1 MRKQGGEVHLHF
13 RTRSY
18 THTDTTD
25 LKHCTFWLLCRPA
38 DMSLCAQRPGDHM
51 CPVTKKVPGRPQEI
65 VEFQTAAAPPVVAG
79 LAVALGLY
87 M

>member
-1 MRKQGGEVHLHF
+1 
-13 RTRSY
+13 
-18 THTDTTD
+18 
-25 LKHCTFWLLCRPA
+25 
-38 DMSLCAQRPGDHM
+38 M